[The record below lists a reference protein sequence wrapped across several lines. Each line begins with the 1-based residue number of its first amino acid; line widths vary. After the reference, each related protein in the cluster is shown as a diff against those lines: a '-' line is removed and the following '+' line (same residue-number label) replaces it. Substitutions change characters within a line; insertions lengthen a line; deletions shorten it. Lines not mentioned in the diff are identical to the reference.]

1 MSLLVAA
8 FIRIGFL
15 AVLLLA
21 AGTGSA
27 WADKKT
33 VCSIT
38 VGSADEKESFRRHLP
53 EDQFEFVELV
63 ERGRPDWLASSCRK
77 GVRCDVL
84 LVSGHFD
91 DGSEFYSGRLDARES
106 LPVDELQRASC
117 SASCPALFS
126 QLKEVYLF
134 GCNTLDAGA
143 RRSASG
149 EIGRSLLRAG
159 YSPVD
164 AERASLAL
172 NERYGESNRDRMRQI
187 FPGVPIIYG
196 FSSKAPL
203 GAAAGP
209 MLERYF
215 QSNAGTEIGTGRVN
229 PKLVGLFA
237 ASSMTTA
244 SGLGASEPQAQFRS
258 DVCRLAD
265 DRSPAAQKLDF
276 VHRFLQREMSEVRM
290 FLDHLEAYVVALGET
305 ERQTPSVA
313 KVLAEIARDEP
324 ARAKYLAFA
333 RDADSPAVRARMLSL
348 ARNLSWLS
356 AAEERAEQSR
366 MIADLIAKDAVGEAE
381 VGLVCAL
388 NEDGALGRERDRL
401 SVSAAQTGKVRNAAV
416 LACLGDAES
425 HAQML
430 RALASANDE
439 EVALAQVYLH
449 HRPIADAMELRSVAA
464 SITRMKGS
472 ESQVRALD
480 ALARYRLADR
490 ESLEELAR
498 AFVVAKSVAVQRAIA
513 GVLVRADYGA
523 IASAE
528 LVRSLREHRVKTRD
542 GEDLVD
548 VLIRRLQNAVERPKQ
563 GA

>member
-1 MSLLVAA
+1 VLRLVAVTT
-8 FIRIGFL
+8 RIGLL
-15 AVLLLA
+15 ALLLLA
-21 AGTGSA
+21 AWTGSA

-53 EDQFEFVELV
+53 EDQYAFVELV
-63 ERGRPDWLASSCRK
+63 ERGRSDWLASACKK
-77 GVRCDVL
+77 GVRCDAL

-149 EIGRSLLRAG
+149 EIGRSLVRAG
-159 YSPVD
+159 YTPVD

-187 FPGVPIIYG
+187 FPGVPVIYG

-215 QSNAGTEIGTGRVN
+215 QSNAGSEIGSGRVN
-229 PKLVGLFA
+229 PKLVSLFA

-244 SGLGASEPQAQFRS
+244 SGLGAAEPQAQFRS

-276 VHRFLQREMSEVRM
+276 VHHFLQREMAEVRM
-290 FLDHLEAYVVALGET
+290 FLDHLEAYVAALGEA

-324 ARAKYLAFA
+324 ARAQYLAFA

-348 ARNLSWLS
+348 ARNLGWLS
-356 AAEERAEQSR
+356 AAEERAEQTR
-366 MIADLIAKDAVGEAE
+366 MIAELIAKDGVGAAE
-381 VGLVCAL
+381 VSLVCAL
-388 NEDGALGRERDRL
+388 NEDGALSRDRDRL
-401 SVSAAQTGKVRNAAV
+401 SVSAAQAGKPRNAAV

-425 HAQML
+425 HARML
-430 RALASANDE
+430 RALASTNDDD
-439 EVALAQVYLH
+439 VALAQVYLH
-449 HRPIADAMELRSVAA
+449 HRPIEDAMELRSIAA
-464 SITRMKGS
+464 SITRMQGS
-472 ESQVRALD
+472 EAQVRALD
-480 ALARYRLADR
+480 ALARYSLSDR

-528 LVRSLREHRVKTRD
+528 LVRSLREHRVKSRD
-542 GEDLVD
+542 GEDLID

>member
-1 MSLLVAA
+1 VWRLVVVLTRFGLLV
-8 FIRIGFL
+8 F
-15 AVLLLA
+15 LLLA
-21 AGTGSA
+21 AWAGSA

-38 VGSADEKESFRRHLP
+38 VGSADEKETLRRHLP

-63 ERGRPDWLASSCRK
+63 EHGRPDWLASACKK

-117 SASCPALFS
+117 SASCPTLFS

-149 EIGRSLLRAG
+149 EIGRSLMRAG
-159 YSPVD
+159 YSPAH

-187 FPGVPIIYG
+187 FPGVPVIYG

-203 GAAAGP
+203 GAVAGP

-215 QSNAGTEIGTGRVN
+215 QSNPGSDIGSGRVN
-229 PKLVGLFA
+229 PKLVSLFA

-244 SGLGASEPQAQFRS
+244 TGLGASEPQARFRS

-265 DRSPAAQKLDF
+265 DRSAAAQKLDF
-276 VHRFLQREMSEVRM
+276 VHRFLQRDMAEVRM
-290 FLDHLEAYVVALGET
+290 FLDHLETYVAALNET

-333 RDADSPAVRARMLSL
+333 RDADSPSVQARMLSL
-348 ARNLSWLS
+348 ARQLGWLS
-356 AAEERAEQSR
+356 AAEERAEQRR
-366 MIADLIAKDAVGEAE
+366 MIEELVAKDAVGAAE
-381 VGLVCAL
+381 VSLVCAL
-388 NEDGALGRERDRL
+388 NGDGALGRERDGL
-401 SVSAAQTGKVRNAAV
+401 AVSAAQAAKIRNAAV
-416 LACLGDAES
+416 LACLGDTGS
-425 HAQML
+425 HARML
-430 RALASANDE
+430 RALASGNDDE
-439 EVALAQVYLH
+439 AALAQVYLH
-449 HRPIADAMELRSVAA
+449 HRPIADATELRSVAT
-464 SITRMKGS
+464 SITRMKAS
-472 ESQVRALD
+472 DAQVHALD
-480 ALARYRLADR
+480 ALARYRLSDR

-513 GVLVRADYGA
+513 GVLVRADYGT
-523 IASAE
+523 IASTE
-528 LVRSLREHRVKTRD
+528 LVRALREHRVKSRD

-548 VLIRRLQNAVERPKQ
+548 VLIRRLQSAIEHPKQ
-563 GA
+563 GV

>member
-1 MSLLVAA
+1 MAVITRFGLLA
-8 FIRIGFL
+8 F
-15 AVLLLA
+15 LLLA
-21 AGTGSA
+21 AWAGSA

-38 VGSADEKESFRRHLP
+38 VGSADEKETFRRHLP
-53 EDQFEFVELV
+53 VDQFEFVELV
-63 ERGRPDWLASSCRK
+63 ERGRSDWLASACRK

-106 LPVDELQRASC
+106 LPVDELQRVSC

-149 EIGRSLLRAG
+149 EIGRSLMRAG

-164 AERASLAL
+164 ADRASLAL

-187 FPGVPIIYG
+187 FPGVPVIYG

-215 QSNAGTEIGTGRVN
+215 QSNPGSEIGSGRIN
-229 PKLVGLFA
+229 PKLVSLFA

-244 SGLGASEPQAQFRS
+244 TGLGASEPQARFRS

-276 VHRFLQREMSEVRM
+276 VHRFLQREMGEVRM
-290 FLDHLEAYVVALGET
+290 FLDHLEAYVAVLSET

-324 ARAKYLAFA
+324 ARAKYLGFA
-333 RDADSPAVRARMLSL
+333 RDADSPSVRARMLSL
-348 ARNLSWLS
+348 ARHLGWLS
-356 AAEERAEQSR
+356 AAQERAEQKR
-366 MIADLIAKDAVGEAE
+366 MIEELVAKDGVGAAE
-381 VGLVCAL
+381 VSLVCAL
-388 NEDGALGRERDRL
+388 NEDGALGRERDGL
-401 SVSAAQTGKVRNAAV
+401 AVSAAQAGKVRNAAM

-425 HAQML
+425 HARVL
-430 RALASANDE
+430 RALASANDD

-449 HRPIADAMELRSVAA
+449 HRPIADATELRSIAA

-472 ESQVRALD
+472 DAQVHALD
-480 ALARYRLADR
+480 ALARHRLSDR

-498 AFVVAKSVAVQRAIA
+498 AFVVARSVAVQRAIA

-528 LVRSLREHRVKTRD
+528 LVRALREHRVKSRD

-548 VLIRRLQNAVERPKQ
+548 VLIRRLQSAIEHPKQ